1 MPASEGTVSE
11 SHMPARAEITGVPL
25 PKFRLALLGRFEL
38 SGPDGPVDLPN
49 KKLAA
54 LLAYLAC
61 TAPEPQSREKLA
73 TLLWGSHFETQAR
86 QNLRQ
91 ALFRLRRALGEDAL
105 VGDGEEIS
113 LAPGVLDCDVAR
125 REALIREGSR
135 ASLAAAADLYK
146 GRFLSDVNISEEA
159 WADWVGGERQRLEG
173 SALDTLVRLGEIE
186 LAAGYADKALET
198 AHRALAINNLREDA
212 HRLIVQALAA
222 AGRKAEALKHYQDLV
237 ALLER
242 ELSTEPDAAT
252 KSLVAELGS
261 TQPPSGSPAV
271 REIAKPALPQPDR
284 MEVLIVDDHALI
296 RDALHTVLKQLKRE
310 TVIFEA
316 SSSRQAMHIVEEH
329 PDLSLIL
336 LDINL
341 PDRDGFSVLGELRER
356 YATIGIIILSASD
369 DQDQVKR
376 AFSLGALGFIP
387 KTTEREIML
396 NAIQLVLSGG
406 IYIPSEILDCGE
418 TTSPRANKL
427 HSK

>member
-1 MPASEGTVSE
+1 MK
-11 SHMPARAEITGVPL
+11 GVPL

-38 SGPDGPVDLPN
+38 SRTDGPVELPN

-73 TLLWGSHFETQAR
+73 TLLWGSHFETLAR

-105 VGDGEEIS
+105 IGDGEDIS
-113 LAPGVLDCDVAR
+113 LAPGVVDCDVAR
-125 REALIREGSR
+125 RQALIRDGSR
-135 ASLAAAADLYK
+135 ASLAAAVDLYK

-159 WADWVGGERQRLEG
+159 WADWVGAERQRLEG
-173 SALDTLVRLGEIE
+173 SALDALVRLGEIE
-186 LAAGYADKALET
+186 LAAGHADKALET
-198 AHRALAINNLREDA
+198 AHRTLAINNLREDA
-212 HRLIVQALAA
+212 HRLILQALAA

-237 ALLER
+237 ALLEL

-252 KSLVAELGS
+252 KSLVAVLAS
-261 TQPPSGSPAV
+261 TQPPSRSSAV
-271 REIAKPALPQPDR
+271 GEIAKPALPQPVGERQVRGEATGDS
-284 MEVLIVDDHALI
+284 MKVLITDDHALI
-296 RDALHTVLKQLKRE
+296 REALHTVLKQLKHE

-316 SSSRQAMHIVEEH
+316 SNGRQAMRIVEEH
-329 PDLSLIL
+329 PDLSLVL

-356 YATIGIIILSASD
+356 FPTVAVIILSALD

-387 KTTEREIML
+387 KTTEREVIL
-396 NAIQLVLSGG
+396 NAIRLVLSGG
-406 IYIPSEILDCGE
+406 IYIPSKILDCE
-418 TTSPRANKL
+418 ERAA
-427 HSK
+427 SRQ

>member
-1 MPASEGTVSE
+1 MK
-11 SHMPARAEITGVPL
+11 GVPP
-25 PKFRLALLGRFEL
+25 PKYRLALLGRFEL
-38 SGPDGPVDLPN
+38 SRTDGPVELPN
-49 KKLAA
+49 KKQAA

-105 VGDGEEIS
+105 VSDGEEIS
-113 LAPGVLDCDVAR
+113 LAPGALDCDVAR

-135 ASLAAAADLYK
+135 ASLAAAVDLYK

-173 SALDTLVRLGEIE
+173 SSLDALVRLGEIE
-186 LAAGYADKALET
+186 LAAGHADKALKT

-212 HRLIVQALAA
+212 HRLVVQALAA

-271 REIAKPALPQPDR
+271 REIAKPALPHPDR
-284 MEVLIVDDHALI
+284 PSIAVLPISEHVSSEGRMKVLIIDDHTLI
-296 RDALHTVLKQLKRE
+296 REALHTVLKQLKRE

-316 SSSRQAMHIVEEH
+316 SSSRQAMHVVEGH
-329 PDLSLIL
+329 PDLSLVL

-356 YATIGIIILSASD
+356 YPTIGIIILSASD

-387 KTTEREIML
+387 KTTEREVML

-406 IYIPSEILDCGE
+406 IYIPSEILD
-418 TTSPRANKL
+418 
-427 HSK
+427 